1 MKTFPVVMICFAV
14 NFNCCTSGFSDAH
27 WK

>member
-1 MKTFPVVMICFAV
+1 MKTVLVVMICFAV
-14 NFNCCTSGFSDAH
+14 NFNCYTSHFSDAH